1 MQINEL
7 NLLQRAPV
15 PEDVFPIDT
24 GSSTHRVS
32 FYVVANTVKSMTG
45 MSQLSNDIS
54 AYQGQNVIVDSPSSV
69 SVSNDTVT
77 DLATITITAGLWL
90 IIAGTGWSASAAG
103 WRMIDISG
111 ERDKKSMV
119 APVTGDQTTQQVSF
133 FRKTTTSTTI
143 TLKGRQ
149 TSGSTLTAYPYIK
162 AVKIW

>member
-1 MQINEL
+1 MAYTPYYSGGWQSGEEGGTPITPAAL
-7 NLLQRAPV
+7 NHM
-15 PEDVFPIDT
+15 EDGISQ
-24 GSSTHRVS
+24 SS
-32 FYVVANTVKSMTG
+32 A
-45 MSQLSNDIS
+45 DIA

-133 FRKTTTSTTI
+133 FRKPTTSTTI

-149 TSGSTLTAYPYIK
+149 TSGATLTAYPYIR